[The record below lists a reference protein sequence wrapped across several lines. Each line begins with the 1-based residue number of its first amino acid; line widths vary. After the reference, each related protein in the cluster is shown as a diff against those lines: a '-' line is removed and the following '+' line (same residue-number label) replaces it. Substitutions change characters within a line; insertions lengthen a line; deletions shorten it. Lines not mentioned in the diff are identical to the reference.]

1 MANKFD
7 DLRNTVKGVVLTPGD
22 NGYDESLKRWSHAA
36 IKPAAV
42 VVQPD
47 TVEAVSKTVRYATA
61 NKIPLTAMSGGHAT
75 SGSSSSDGGMVID
88 LRRIN
93 SVTVDPAQKTVTFGG
108 GCRWSQVD
116 EACAEH
122 GLGTVGGTVNH
133 TGVGGFILGGG
144 MGWLTPKY
152 GLTIDN
158 LLNTEVVLADG
169 RIVNAS
175 ENENE
180 DLFWALRG
188 AGQNFG
194 VSHLSTLNHLQAA
207 LLTLQHTHRLS
218 PSSLSRYTP

>member
-1 MANKFD
+1 MANRFEE
-7 DLRNTVKGVVLTPGD
+7 LRNTIKGVVFTPGD
-22 NGYDESLKRWSHAA
+22 DGYEESLKRWSHAA

-47 TVEAVSKTVRYATA
+47 NVQEVSKTVQYATA
-61 NKIPLTAMSGGHAT
+61 NKIPFTVMSGGHAT
-75 SGSSSSDGGMVID
+75 SGASSSDGGMVLD

-93 SVTVDPAQKTVTFGG
+93 SVVVDTTKQTVTFGG
-108 GCRWSQVD
+108 GCRWSEVD
-116 EACAEH
+116 EACAAK

-144 MGWLTPKY
+144 FGWLTPKY

-158 LLNTEVVLADG
+158 LLSTEVVLADG
-169 RIVNAS
+169 RIVTAS
-175 ENENE
+175 EKENE

-194 VSHLSTLNHLQAA
+194 VSHSDN
-207 LLTLQHTHRLS
+207 
-218 PSSLSRYTP
+218 